1 MDKFINI
8 LITTGDINEDYEI
21 IDAIFALD
29 SCTEGFFKSAD
40 SNKAFD
46 KVKDGLRKKASELG
60 GHAVFNCQFEYRVA
74 VSQGL
79 MGSKQVIEIF
89 AYGTAVRLH

>member
-1 MDKFINI
+1 MHW
-8 LITTGDINEDYEI
+8 
-21 IDAIFALD
+21 
-29 SCTEGFFKSAD
+29 SFFKSAD
-40 SNKAFD
+40 PNKAFD
-46 KVKDGLRKKASELG
+46 KVKDRLRKKASELC
-60 GHAVFNCQFEYRVA
+60 GHAVINCQFEYRVA